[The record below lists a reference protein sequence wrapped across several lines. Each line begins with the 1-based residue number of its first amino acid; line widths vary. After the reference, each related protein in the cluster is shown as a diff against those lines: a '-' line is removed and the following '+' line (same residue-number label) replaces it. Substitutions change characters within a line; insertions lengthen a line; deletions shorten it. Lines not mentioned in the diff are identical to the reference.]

1 MKTSNNHMNT
11 PLYNA
16 QDMSDS
22 ASNLNM
28 NESSKRTLVNPVSMH
43 NGNTSNFQDQD
54 PSISNAQTAQWASQ
68 KEFLKMSSICQNKE
82 QINLAIE
89 RLIQNCPTQVN
100 VIKRL
105 VECI

>member
-82 QINLAIE
+82 
-89 RLIQNCPTQVN
+89 
-100 VIKRL
+100 
-105 VECI
+105 